1 MMESASSFDG
11 VSRIRPELS
20 RVYGLG
26 LVGVIFGG
34 LVRAPGCATEV
45 YAQFSGI
52 LAEMRLWVWISGIN
66 RRTSPWDNGEAC
78 VDYMHRH
85 ELQISNRS
93 ADPYP

>member
-34 LVRAPGCATEV
+34 LVRAPGCVTEV

-52 LAEMRLWVWISGIN
+52 LAQMRFAIGFQ
-66 RRTSPWDNGEAC
+66 G
-78 VDYMHRH
+78 
-85 ELQISNRS
+85 
-93 ADPYP
+93 